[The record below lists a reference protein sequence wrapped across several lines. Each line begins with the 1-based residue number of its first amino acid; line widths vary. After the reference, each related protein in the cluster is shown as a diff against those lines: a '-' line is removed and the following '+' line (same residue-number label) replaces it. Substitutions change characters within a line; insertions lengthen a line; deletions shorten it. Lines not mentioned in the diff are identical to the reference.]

1 MQLKYWLAVC
11 VAAVSASILQQA
23 GAADWLQFGYDSA
36 HSSNNPDE
44 SVISAAN
51 VATLQPLYSVPIS
64 GTDGPPV
71 LLANV
76 EIGAASRDLLF
87 VTTVYGVTAIDAADG
102 SVVWVQSQTSYEYS
116 VGSSPAIDPG
126 RQFVYGPGSDGLV
139 HKLAVADGSEI
150 VDANWPARSSLKP
163 AIEKA
168 PSPLAIATAQDA
180 SSYVYAVTSSFNET
194 GDYQG
199 HVTAVDLTTGNSN
212 VFNAACSDLTVHFVA
227 NGTPGVDDCATQ
239 SNGIWGR
246 GGTTYNPYNGRLYVS
261 VGNGPFDADSGGHDW
276 GDSVLALNPDGT
288 GAGNGLPLDS
298 YTPTEYQSLAMFNG
312 DLGSS
317 SPAVLPPVSGSN
329 YAHLGIQLGKDGA
342 VRLLDL
348 DNLSGKG
355 APGNTGGELQKLA
368 LLPGGFGN
376 FGTPQPAVWT
386 DVHGDQS
393 LWVLASVQGVMSGL
407 QLTVAS
413 GQPLLESRWTTGSM
427 SNSSSPLVANDVLY
441 AVTSGSN
448 GATIKAF
455 NPTTGDTLWTSPAV
469 DGCCHAQSPIV
480 ANGRV
485 YLASGSTIN
494 AFAIPEPAPPPPTDV
509 IFESGFE

>member
-1 MQLKYWLAVC
+1 MQLKYIFGIWISLFG
-11 VAAVSASILQQA
+11 ASGEQA
-23 GAADWLQFGYDSA
+23 NAADWLQFGYDPA

-44 SVISAAN
+44 AAISAAN
-51 VATLQPLYSVPIS
+51 VATVEPLYSVPIS
-64 GTDGPPV
+64 ATDGPAV
-71 LLANV
+71 FLAGV
-76 EIGAASRDLLF
+76 AAGSSTRDLLF
-87 VTTVYGVTAIDAADG
+87 ITTVYGVTAFDAADG
-102 SVVWVQSQTSYEYS
+102 TVVWTQSQSSYEYS

-139 HKLAVADGSEI
+139 HKLAVADGSET

-163 AIEKA
+163 AVEKSSA
-168 PSPLAIATAQDA
+168 PLAIATAQDG
-180 SSYVYAVTSSFNET
+180 STYVYSVTSAFNET

-199 HVTAVDLTTGNSN
+199 HVTAIDLTTGSGK
-212 VFNAACSDLTVHFVA
+212 VFNAACSDLAVHFVE

-261 VGNGPFDADSGGHDW
+261 IGNGPFDANTGGYDW
-276 GDSVLALNPDGT
+276 GDSVLALNPDGS

-298 YTPTEYQSLAMFNG
+298 YTPTEYQNLAMFNG

-317 SPAVLPPVSGSN
+317 SPAMLPPVVGSN
-329 YAHLGIQLGKDGA
+329 FAHLGIQLGKDGA

-376 FGTPQPAVWT
+376 FATPQPAVWT
-386 DVHGDQS
+386 DVHGDNS
-393 LWVLASVQGVMSGL
+393 VWVIASVQGVMSGL
-407 QLTVAS
+407 QLTVVN
-413 GQPLLESRWTTGSM
+413 GQPLLESRWTTNSM
-427 SNSSSPLVANDVLY
+427 SNSSSPLIANDVLY
-441 AVTSGSN
+441 AVTSGSS
-448 GATIKAF
+448 GAMIKAF
-455 NPTTGDTLWTSPAV
+455 SPTTGDTLWTSPAI

-480 ANGRV
+480 VNGRV
-485 YLASGSTIN
+485 YLASGTSLN
-494 AFAIPEPAPPPPTDV
+494 AFGLPEPPPTDV
-509 IFESGFE
+509 IFSNGFE